1 MNIQELLGE
10 RIRQIRTAKGLTQ
23 EELAFL
29 CETNASHIH
38 RIEHNM
44 HNTSFDVIC
53 RIAQGL
59 QISLLDLLDF
69 SKEVELPPYDS
80 ATMKTISYM
89 HGLPMETRDQ
99 IVEIVKT
106 FVK

>member
-10 RIRQIRTAKGLTQ
+10 RILQIRTAKGLTQ

-29 CETNASHIH
+29 CETNAAHIH
-38 RIEHNM
+38 RIERNLN
-44 HNTSFDVIC
+44 NTSFEMVC

-59 QISLLDLLDF
+59 QVPLLELLDF
-69 SKEVELPPYDS
+69 TKEVELPPYDS
-80 ATMKTISYM
+80 ATMKTICYM
-89 HGLPMETRDQ
+89 QKLPQETREQ
-99 IVEIVKT
+99 VTQIVKT